1 MIADNVYTQEALHK
15 IKWLTQAME
24 QVEGV
29 EKVLSLTNAPD
40 RAVSSMKQIP
50 LISEI
55 PTTPAALA
63 ALKAK
68 LANRPIYLDNLATA
82 DARAAGINI
91 FFANMSDEEFIR
103 LDVDDKIQTLMD
115 AENGPEQL
123 YYTGLPHL
131 KMYSATS
138 MWRDLSRFVP
148 LTLGCILATL
158 YVSFRSLRGVFLP
171 AVTVIATLCW
181 TLGIMGFTGTPLSLG
196 SIALPPLV
204 LGE

>member
-15 IKWLTQAME
+15 IKRLTQAME

-103 LDVDDKIQTLMD
+103 LGVDDEI
-115 AENGPEQL
+115 
-123 YYTGLPHL
+123 
-131 KMYSATS
+131 
-138 MWRDLSRFVP
+138 
-148 LTLGCILATL
+148 
-158 YVSFRSLRGVFLP
+158 
-171 AVTVIATLCW
+171 
-181 TLGIMGFTGTPLSLG
+181 
-196 SIALPPLV
+196 
-204 LGE
+204 